1 MDKQKF
7 MRLSLNKI
15 LFNAIF
21 EVKKDDFTPVLEQYK
36 VTKQELYDILW
47 KELHI
52 PDMEVRIANTAMDFL
67 IDCCETKH
75 DLRETLIGEIRN
87 VILAAGVFHTN
98 IAPDAVST
106 DDFEIPD
113 KI

>member
-1 MDKQKF
+1 MQTQPW
-7 MRLSLNKI
+7 I
-15 LFNAIF
+15 
-21 EVKKDDFTPVLEQYK
+21 
-36 VTKQELYDILW
+36 
-47 KELHI
+47 
-52 PDMEVRIANTAMDFL
+52 FL

-87 VILAAGVFHTN
+87 VILAAGVFYTN